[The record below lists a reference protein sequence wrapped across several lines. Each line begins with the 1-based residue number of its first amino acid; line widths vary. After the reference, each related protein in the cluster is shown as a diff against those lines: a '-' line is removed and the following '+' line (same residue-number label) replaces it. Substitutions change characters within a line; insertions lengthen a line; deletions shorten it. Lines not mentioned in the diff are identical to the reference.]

1 MVRVKICGITSLQD
15 AELACKLG
23 AHAIG
28 LNFYP
33 KSPRAVSPFTAEEII
48 RQLPPLV
55 TTVGVFVNWA
65 PQPVLALAKAL
76 RLAAV
81 QLHGDESPEVVA
93 EIAGKIP
100 VIKAFRVGQGS
111 PKGGPKPNFAR
122 YKNASAFLLDADS
135 KGQFGGTGH
144 TADWQ
149 VAKTAARTH
158 HIFLAGGLTPENV
171 AEAIRVV
178 KPYAVDVASGVE
190 SRPGKKD
197 PGKLRAFFKAIV
209 SANGKLS
216 TEL

>member
-1 MVRVKICGITSLQD
+1 
-15 AELACKLG
+15 
-23 AHAIG
+23 
-28 LNFYP
+28 
-33 KSPRAVSPFTAEEII
+33 
-48 RQLPPLV
+48 
-55 TTVGVFVNWA
+55 
-65 PQPVLALAKAL
+65 
-76 RLAAV
+76 
-81 QLHGDESPEVVA
+81 VVA